1 MFRWLRR
8 LDDES
13 GLTLIEVM
21 VAMFVFG
28 LISVG
33 IAASLTNALQL
44 TRDTRAREIAT
55 NLAAQEIDLDRSVKD
70 VFSVTDTS
78 WTTVVNNTTFT
89 VTRNT
94 DWVSTNNN
102 SVACG
107 AGGGTL
113 QYKKVNISVTWL
125 GMSAATAPVRSDTL
139 IAPNNRIN
147 DPALGTIIVS
157 VKSASGAG
165 TPGISVSVSPSSP
178 ANGAVSLAAQPPV
191 TDSDG
196 CTYALKVTPGNYD
209 VTLSNTNYLD
219 IAQNPTP
226 VLKNVQVTAGAA
238 APAPFTYDNSG
249 VFTLNYGSASALRPA
264 NLQLTFVSVIGGP
277 YVQAVGTN
285 ASQRL
290 FPFTD
295 GYATLAG
302 AYVPPVGSAPS
313 CVDVDPAQ
321 WTTPA
326 ADGAVGQPAKTA
338 AALPGQIV
346 PTQPINLGVVTVSG
360 LAANTF
366 ITAVSRAPIAGTG
379 DPGCSTGNI
388 YRFPKIAVA
397 GSATIALPFG
407 TWTLYTGTASGATT
421 TVVPTTSVAFVTRGI
436 ATPAQ
441 NAITLDPRQVGGP

>member
-1 MFRWLRR
+1 MFRRSPAV
-8 LDDES
+8 DDDS

-21 VAMFVFG
+21 VAMFIFG

-89 VTRNT
+89 IARNT
-94 DWVSTNNN
+94 DWVSTDN
-102 SVACG
+102 SSIACG

-125 GMSAATAPVRSDTL
+125 GMSPASAPVRSDTL
-139 IAPNNRIN
+139 IAPNSRIN
-147 DPALGTIIVS
+147 DPTLGTIIVS
-157 VKSASGAG
+157 VRSASGAG
-165 TPGISVSVSPSSP
+165 TPGVSVTVSPSSP
-178 ANGAVSLAAQPPV
+178 AAGAVALSAQPPV
-191 TDSDG
+191 TDADG

-219 IAQNPTP
+219 IAQNPAP
-226 VLKNVQVTAGAA
+226 VLRNVQVTAGAA

-249 VFTLNYGSASALRPA
+249 VFTLNYGSGPALRPT
-264 NLQLTFVSVIGGP
+264 NLKLTFVSVIGGP
-277 YVQAVGTN
+277 YVQTVGTN
-285 ASQRL
+285 ASSRL

-321 WTTPA
+321 WTTA
-326 ADGAVGQPAKTA
+326 APDGAVGHPAKTA

-346 PTQPINLGVVTVSG
+346 PTQPINMGMVTVSG

-379 DPGCSTGNI
+379 DPGCSTGDV
-388 YRFPKIAVA
+388 YTFPKIPLA
-397 GSATIALPFG
+397 GSATIALPYG
-407 TWTLYTGTASGATT
+407 TWTLYTGTTSGSTSNT
-421 TVVPTTSVAFVTRGI
+421 VPTSTIAFVTRGV
-436 ATPAQ
+436 ATPPQ
-441 NAITLDPRQVGGP
+441 NAITLDPRTVGP